1 MSKLLLAAA
10 AALLLAGPVLAQ
22 AEEVAPSKV
31 ISTRGVDF
39 SDAKQAHAFYNKLWR
54 TAYAVCDSNAANPR
68 IIQADRTCVNH
79 VMAQAVQKVDAPSL
93 TAMLDRSMGGEAK
106 VFQAAAH

>member
-10 AALLLAGPVLAQ
+10 AALLLAAPTLAQ
-22 AEEVAPSKV
+22 AQEVAPSQV

-39 SDAKQAHAFYNKLWR
+39 SDAKQVHSFYNRLWR
-54 TAYAVCDSNAANPR
+54 TAYAVCDTNSANP
-68 IIQADRTCVNH
+68 IIAQADTACVNQ
-79 VMAQAVQKVDAPSL
+79 VMAQAVQKVDAPRL
-93 TAMLDRSMGGEAK
+93 TAMLDKRMGGEAN